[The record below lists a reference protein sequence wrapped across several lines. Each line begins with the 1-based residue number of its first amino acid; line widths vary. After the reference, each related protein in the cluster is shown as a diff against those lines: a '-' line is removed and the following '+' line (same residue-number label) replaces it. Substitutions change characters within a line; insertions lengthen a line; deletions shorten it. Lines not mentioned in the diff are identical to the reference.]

1 MCLKKGMRLNMEIL
15 RIENLNK
22 IYGKGDNQVKAVD
35 NVSFSVEKG
44 EFVAIIGASGSG
56 KSTLLHALAIWGF
69 CVDYLKHTKGIGALC
84 LGYGGTGVGMN
95 IDDFSPINIPELKY
109 LWTNLKPSSGYNLTL
124 KCIWD
129 TERKEN
135 CHLEIGLA
143 LSNER
148 LFIKVTATNLEKDDG
163 NTIPRVAY
171 LPPFAGIVDKERRY
185 YPAEKRRLIG
195 QGLAGG
201 VLRNTII
208 DMYLRNQKERIRL
221 KGEKSKIASKDLT
234 NLRQTDP
241 YEQLNNVLC
250 DIFNCQ
256 LIPTD
261 FDATFHSYIKV
272 EVVKGTI
279 ENKRFKTNPDYK
291 KRDIMIEGS
300 GFLQW
305 LSVYTFALDP
315 DIDILLLD
323 EPDAHLH
330 CSLQTTLMRRLI
342 ELANHNKKQI
352 IVATHSVEIVKDVPL
367 NYIMDVN
374 KGNCKY
380 IQDNA
385 QRCKLLSGLGSE
397 YSPILN
403 HVQRTH
409 KLLIVENNSDVT
421 FLKIFAEKLN
431 LDWPTNLTIWAT
443 TFAQKER
450 RQVMSLLNQEIPNLQ
465 SISLRDRDN
474 ELITTTHNTLHDL
487 SLGEDKPFIRYRKW
501 RRSEIENYLLSKPVM
516 GRMAGDENLVN
527 DFFQNQGI
535 AYPNNIDLFIQSD
548 MVDAAKPL
556 FELQGKELI
565 ETFCAGYGFN
575 KFDIAKEFSAD
586 EICQDV
592 KTIITEIVGM
602 CLE

>member
-1 MCLKKGMRLNMEIL
+1 MIKTVCLKNFKKYSHKTIHLNDGVTLLVGGNNE
-15 RIENLNK
+15 
-22 IYGKGDNQVKAVD
+22 
-35 NVSFSVEKG
+35 
-44 EFVAIIGASGSG
+44 G

-279 ENKRFKTNPDYK
+279 ENKRFKTNLDYK

-487 SLGEDKPFIRYRKW
+487 SLGEDKPFIKYRKW

>member
-1 MCLKKGMRLNMEIL
+1 M
-15 RIENLNK
+15 
-22 IYGKGDNQVKAVD
+22 
-35 NVSFSVEKG
+35 
-44 EFVAIIGASGSG
+44 
-56 KSTLLHALAIWGF
+56 
-69 CVDYLKHTKGIGALC
+69 
-84 LGYGGTGVGMN
+84 
-95 IDDFSPINIPELKY
+95 
-109 LWTNLKPSSGYNLTL
+109 
-124 KCIWD
+124 
-129 TERKEN
+129 
-135 CHLEIGLA
+135 
-143 LSNER
+143 
-148 LFIKVTATNLEKDDG
+148 
-163 NTIPRVAY
+163 
-171 LPPFAGIVDKERRY
+171 
-185 YPAEKRRLIG
+185 
-195 QGLAGG
+195 
-201 VLRNTII
+201 
-208 DMYLRNQKERIRL
+208 
-221 KGEKSKIASKDLT
+221 
-234 NLRQTDP
+234 
-241 YEQLNNVLC
+241 
-250 DIFNCQ
+250 
-256 LIPTD
+256 
-261 FDATFHSYIKV
+261 
-272 EVVKGTI
+272 
-279 ENKRFKTNPDYK
+279 
-291 KRDIMIEGS
+291 
-300 GFLQW
+300 

>member
-1 MCLKKGMRLNMEIL
+1 MIKTVCLKNFKKYSHKTIHLNDGVTLLVGGNNE
-15 RIENLNK
+15 R
-22 IYGKGDNQVKAVD
+22 
-35 NVSFSVEKG
+35 
-44 EFVAIIGASGSG
+44 

>member
-1 MCLKKGMRLNMEIL
+1 
-15 RIENLNK
+15 
-22 IYGKGDNQVKAVD
+22 
-35 NVSFSVEKG
+35 
-44 EFVAIIGASGSG
+44 
-56 KSTLLHALAIWGF
+56 
-69 CVDYLKHTKGIGALC
+69 
-84 LGYGGTGVGMN
+84 MN

-409 KLLIVENNSDVT
+409 KLLIVENNSDVA

-592 KTIITEIVGM
+592 KTIITEIVEM
-602 CLE
+602 CAE

>member
-1 MCLKKGMRLNMEIL
+1 MK
-15 RIENLNK
+15 ENQLYYMLWQ
-22 IYGKGDNQVKAVD
+22 YG
-35 NVSFSVEKG
+35 
-44 EFVAIIGASGSG
+44 
-56 KSTLLHALAIWGF
+56 GF

>member
-1 MCLKKGMRLNMEIL
+1 M
-15 RIENLNK
+15 
-22 IYGKGDNQVKAVD
+22 
-35 NVSFSVEKG
+35 S
-44 EFVAIIGASGSG
+44 
-56 KSTLLHALAIWGF
+56 STK
-69 CVDYLKHTKGIGALC
+69 VDYLKHTKGIGALC

>member
-1 MCLKKGMRLNMEIL
+1 
-15 RIENLNK
+15 
-22 IYGKGDNQVKAVD
+22 
-35 NVSFSVEKG
+35 
-44 EFVAIIGASGSG
+44 
-56 KSTLLHALAIWGF
+56 
-69 CVDYLKHTKGIGALC
+69 
-84 LGYGGTGVGMN
+84 MN

-443 TFAQKER
+443 TFAAKER
-450 RQVMSLLNQEIPNLQ
+450 RQVMSLLN
-465 SISLRDRDN
+465 
-474 ELITTTHNTLHDL
+474 
-487 SLGEDKPFIRYRKW
+487 KK
-501 RRSEIENYLLSKPVM
+501 
-516 GRMAGDENLVN
+516 
-527 DFFQNQGI
+527 FQIFNQ
-535 AYPNNIDLFIQSD
+535 
-548 MVDAAKPL
+548 
-556 FELQGKELI
+556 
-565 ETFCAGYGFN
+565 
-575 KFDIAKEFSAD
+575 
-586 EICQDV
+586 
-592 KTIITEIVGM
+592 
-602 CLE
+602 

>member
-1 MCLKKGMRLNMEIL
+1 MEIL

>member
-1 MCLKKGMRLNMEIL
+1 M
-15 RIENLNK
+15 
-22 IYGKGDNQVKAVD
+22 
-35 NVSFSVEKG
+35 
-44 EFVAIIGASGSG
+44 
-56 KSTLLHALAIWGF
+56 AIWGF